1 MKDSSARCAALT
13 WNHLNSPEP
22 WWSLPND
29 RAPPAGYLRV
39 AKRRTQNPVGTRRG
53 LARIPCGLK
62 DALREIVYFSWTR
75 QRTGWSPLGT
85 CQNPDPL
92 HIKEDNRL
100 MKENDNFLF
109 SRTDS
114 RVSAGK

>member
-1 MKDSSARCAALT
+1 MRSSPGA
-13 WNHLNSPEP
+13 HLNSPEP
-22 WWSLPND
+22 WWGLPND

-39 AKRRTQNPVGTRRG
+39 ARRRTQNPVGTRRG

-62 DALREIVYFSWTR
+62 DALRQIVYFSWTR

-85 CQNPDPL
+85 CQDPDPL
-92 HIKEDNRL
+92 HVKECNCL

>member
-1 MKDSSARCAALT
+1 MRSSPGT
-13 WNHLNSPEP
+13 HLKSPETS
-22 WWSLPND
+22 WRLPND
-29 RAPPAGYLRV
+29 RAPPAGNLRV
-39 AKRRTQNPVGTRRG
+39 ARRRTQNPVETRRG

-85 CQNPDPL
+85 CQDPGPL
-92 HIKEDNRL
+92 HVKECNRL